1 MMDKIEFFDEESSEY
16 VEFYVLE
23 QTRINNTDYLLV
35 TVDEE
40 GDSDALI
47 LKDTSAQDERDA
59 VYQIVEEDNELQ
71 AVAKVFAELI
81 GDEADLEI

>member
-1 MMDKIEFFDEESSEY
+1 MDKIEFFDEESSEY

-47 LKDTSAQDERDA
+47 LKDTSAQDEQDA

-81 GDEADLEI
+81 GDEADLEL

>member
-47 LKDTSAQDERDA
+47 LKDTSAQDEQDA

>member
-1 MMDKIEFFDEESSEY
+1 MDKIEFFDEESSEY

-47 LKDTSAQDERDA
+47 LKDTSAQDEQDA